1 MTVAAW
7 LDAATV
13 RIAAAQGLE
22 KREARLEARVLAAF
36 AWKVTPAWLI
46 AHDRDTPTDAQI
58 AAADALLTRRLAGEP
73 IAYLVGAREF
83 YGRPFEVSPAVLIP
97 RPDTE
102 LLVELALAHAPPGQ
116 AVEVLD
122 LGTGSGCIA
131 VTLAL
136 ERPLAQVTALDR
148 SPAALAVAQCNAA
161 RLDAYVEFLSSDWF
175 AALGGR
181 RFDLIVGN
189 PPYIAAGGP
198 HLGRGDLRFQ
208 PPPVPPRPRRGRRGG
223 GAGSACAGGRQPP
236 VPTSSPAA
244 RCCWS
249 TATIRRTPS
258 RPCCRPAASSVPGAG
273 RTCPGFAASA
283 AAICRNNLHAR
294 AVRQRAT
301 WRRPACGGRF
311 RLADVILVRF
321 LL

>member
-102 LLVELALAHAPPGQ
+102 LLVELALAHMPPGQ

-131 VTLAL
+131 ITLAL

-148 SPAALAVAQCNAA
+148 SPAALAVARRNAA
-161 RLDAYVEFLSSDWF
+161 RLDAEVEFLSSDWF

-181 RFDLIVGN
+181 HFDLIVGN
-189 PPYIAAGGP
+189 PPYIAAGDP
-198 HLGRGDLRFQ
+198 HLNRGDIRFEPLTALAAGRDGLDDLRRLTATACAHLK
-208 PPPVPPRPRRGRRGG
+208 PG
-223 GAGSACAGGRQPP
+223 GALLLEHGYDQADAVQALLRASGFHSPRSWTDLSGVRRVSGGHL
-236 VPTSSPAA
+236 SE
-244 RCCWS
+244 
-249 TATIRRTPS
+249 
-258 RPCCRPAASSVPGAG
+258 
-273 RTCPGFAASA
+273 
-283 AAICRNNLHAR
+283 
-294 AVRQRAT
+294 
-301 WRRPACGGRF
+301 
-311 RLADVILVRF
+311 
-321 LL
+321 

>member
-148 SPAALAVAQCNAA
+148 SPAALAVAQRNAA
-161 RLDAYVEFLSSDWF
+161 RLDAHVEFLSSDWF

-181 RFDLIVGN
+181 RFDLIVCN
-189 PPYIAAGGP
+189 PPYIAAGDP
-198 HLGRGDLRFQ
+198 HLGRGDIRFEPLAALAAGGDGLDDLRRLTATAGAHLKPGGALLLEHGYNQADAVQALLQASGFQ
-208 PPPVPPRPRRGRRGG
+208 RPRSWTDLSG
-223 GAGSACAGGRQPP
+223 
-236 VPTSSPAA
+236 
-244 RCCWS
+244 
-249 TATIRRTPS
+249 IRRVS
-258 RPCCRPAASSVPGAG
+258 
-273 RTCPGFAASA
+273 
-283 AAICRNNLHAR
+283 
-294 AVRQRAT
+294 
-301 WRRPACGGRF
+301 GGH
-311 RLADVILVRF
+311 LSE
-321 LL
+321 

>member
-1 MTVAAW
+1 MSVAAW

-148 SPAALAVAQCNAA
+148 SPAALAVAQRNAA
-161 RLDAYVEFLSSDWF
+161 RLDAHVEFLSSDWF

-189 PPYIAAGGP
+189 PPYIAAGDP
-198 HLGRGDLRFQ
+198 HLGRGDIRFEPLAALAAGGDGLDDLRRLTATAGAHLK
-208 PPPVPPRPRRGRRGG
+208 PG
-223 GAGSACAGGRQPP
+223 GALLLEHGYNQADAVQALLQASGFRSPRSWTDLSGVRRVSGGHL
-236 VPTSSPAA
+236 SE
-244 RCCWS
+244 
-249 TATIRRTPS
+249 
-258 RPCCRPAASSVPGAG
+258 
-273 RTCPGFAASA
+273 
-283 AAICRNNLHAR
+283 
-294 AVRQRAT
+294 
-301 WRRPACGGRF
+301 
-311 RLADVILVRF
+311 
-321 LL
+321 

>member
-1 MTVAAW
+1 MSVAAW
-7 LDAATV
+7 LNAATV

-148 SPAALAVAQCNAA
+148 SPAALAVAQRNAA
-161 RLDAYVEFLSSDWF
+161 RLDAHVEFLSSDWF

-189 PPYIAAGGP
+189 PPYIAAGDP
-198 HLGRGDLRFQ
+198 HLGRGDIRFEPLAALAAGGDGLDDLRRLTATAGAHLKPGGALLLEHGYNQADAVQALLQASGFQ
-208 PPPVPPRPRRGRRGG
+208 RPRSWTDLSG
-223 GAGSACAGGRQPP
+223 
-236 VPTSSPAA
+236 
-244 RCCWS
+244 
-249 TATIRRTPS
+249 IRRVS
-258 RPCCRPAASSVPGAG
+258 
-273 RTCPGFAASA
+273 
-283 AAICRNNLHAR
+283 
-294 AVRQRAT
+294 
-301 WRRPACGGRF
+301 GGH
-311 RLADVILVRF
+311 LSE
-321 LL
+321 